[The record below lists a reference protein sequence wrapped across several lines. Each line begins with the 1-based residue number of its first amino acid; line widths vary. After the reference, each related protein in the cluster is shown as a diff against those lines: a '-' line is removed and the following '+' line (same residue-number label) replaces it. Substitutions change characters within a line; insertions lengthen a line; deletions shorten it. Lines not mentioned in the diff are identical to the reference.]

1 MIKKVVVAVSIFIIF
16 VAGVLAALYAY
27 KNVDIPYEGDT
38 NVVDLIDDTS
48 NYDNKDAEGIA
59 DIIVNE
65 NLDKTMAANNVA
77 AVVFDYRGYDTLGE
91 AFILVTAIA
100 GTFVILATHKKKNNK
115 EEDKS

>member
-1 MIKKVVVAVSIFIIF
+1 MIKKLVVLVSILVIF

-27 KNVDIPYEGDT
+27 KNVDIPYEGET
-38 NVVDLIDDTS
+38 NVLDLFYNST
-48 NYDNKDAEGIA
+48 NYDNEDAEGIA

-100 GTFVILATHKKKNNK
+100 GTFVILAVHKKKDK
-115 EEDKS
+115 KEDKS

>member
-1 MIKKVVVAVSIFIIF
+1 MTKKIIIVVSIFVIF
-16 VAGVLAALYAY
+16 VAGIIATLYAY
-27 KNVDIPYEGDT
+27 RNVDIPYEGDT
-38 NVVDLIDDTS
+38 NVLDLIEDVDGY
-48 NYDNKDAEGIA
+48 NNENAQGIA

-100 GTFVILATHKKKNNK
+100 GTFVILAVHKKKEK
-115 EEDKS
+115 KEDKS

>member
-1 MIKKVVVAVSIFIIF
+1 MIKKVIVLVSVFVIF

-27 KNVDIPYEGDT
+27 RNVDVPYEGET
-38 NVVDLIDDTS
+38 NVLDLYYDSTG
-48 NYDNKDAEGIA
+48 YDNENAEGIA
-59 DIIVNE
+59 DIIINE

-100 GTFVILATHKKKNNK
+100 GTFVILATHKRLKKK

>member
-1 MIKKVVVAVSIFIIF
+1 MTKKIIVIVSIFVIF
-16 VAGVLAALYAY
+16 VAGVIAALYAY
-27 KNVDIPYEGDT
+27 KNVDIPYEGNT
-38 NVVDLIDDTS
+38 NVLDLIDDAN
-48 NYDNKDAEGIA
+48 NYNNEDAQGIA

-100 GTFVILATHKKKNNK
+100 GTFVILAVHKKKDK
-115 EEDKS
+115 KEDKS